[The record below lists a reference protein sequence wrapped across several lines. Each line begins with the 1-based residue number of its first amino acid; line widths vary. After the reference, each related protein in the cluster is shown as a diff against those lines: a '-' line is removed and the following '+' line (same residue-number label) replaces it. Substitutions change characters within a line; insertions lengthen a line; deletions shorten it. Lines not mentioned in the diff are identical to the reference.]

1 MVLTFNM
8 EFAPGVDVTVGVEL
22 IFGVGVLVGA
32 GLAVRV
38 GLIFGVGV
46 LVGAG
51 LAVLVGLIFGVGVLV
66 GAGLAVRVG
75 LIFGVGVLVGAGL
88 AVGLTVGVGL
98 AFRPWTLLFPA
109 DFVVLISPRDRACPS
124 EIPATNIRE
133 KASVIEIA
141 HLLAPPARGKCDTR
155 GRTDRQRIFW

>member
-8 EFAPGVDVTVGVEL
+8 EFAPGVDVAVGVVL

-46 LVGAG
+46 LVGA
-51 LAVLVGLIFGVGVLV
+51 
-66 GAGLAVRVG
+66 R
-75 LIFGVGVLVGAGL
+75 L
-88 AVGLTVGVGL
+88 AVGLAVGVGL

-109 DFVVLISPRDRACPS
+109 DFVVLISPRDSACPS
-124 EIPATNIRE
+124 EMPATNIRE

-141 HLLAPPARGKCDTR
+141 HLLAPPARGNCDTR
-155 GRTDRQRIFW
+155 GLTERQRILW